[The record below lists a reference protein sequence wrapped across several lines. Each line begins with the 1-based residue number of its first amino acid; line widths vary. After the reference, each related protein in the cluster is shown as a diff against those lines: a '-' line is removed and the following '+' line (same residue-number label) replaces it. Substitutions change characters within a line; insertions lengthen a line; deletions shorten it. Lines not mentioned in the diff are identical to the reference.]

1 MMKPGAVHTFLPALL
16 ALVLHSLPSAAMAT
30 GLLEA
35 WQAARAHDKEYA
47 VARAAHEAAQTL
59 REQAHALWR
68 PNLHLSGAA
77 GVAGNETD
85 TRGAQFSAPG
95 FGQSADVGFSTSVT
109 RGTASRLAL
118 VATQPLYNPKRHAE
132 QRQLDRTA
140 DLGALQWQSAEQSL
154 ILRTAEHYFALA
166 IAEESVRIYRQ
177 QLDAVQKAAQEA
189 QERFKLGDAPVTD
202 THEALAQLAT
212 LQAQVLAAESDLQLK
227 RNLLADRTGLA
238 PDALSANLP
247 GGEKGAAEQ
256 LAPLDF
262 WLTEAQANNPEIHA
276 QRLAAEVAKQEAEK
290 HSPSASASVDLIAQ
304 AGKERL
310 SGSGH
315 FGDASNSGT
324 NWMVG
329 VQLTV
334 PLFTGGYRSAKQAEA
349 LHLLDKAQAQ
359 SEQTKEHIAQQVR
372 AAWLGLSVGA
382 ERIKA
387 LEQAQQASQARLDAT
402 RLGRKIGERT
412 TLELLNA
419 ENELATTS
427 LSLAQARAE
436 LLLNRLR
443 IRALIGQLDET
454 ALQAAQSALAT
465 TAASR

>member
-1 MMKPGAVHTFLPALL
+1 M
-16 ALVLHSLPSAAMAT
+16 
-30 GLLEA
+30 
-35 WQAARAHDKEYA
+35 
-47 VARAAHEAAQTL
+47 
-59 REQAHALWR
+59 
-68 PNLHLSGAA
+68 
-77 GVAGNETD
+77 
-85 TRGAQFSAPG
+85 
-95 FGQSADVGFSTSVT
+95 
-109 RGTASRLAL
+109 
-118 VATQPLYNPKRHAE
+118 
-132 QRQLDRTA
+132 
-140 DLGALQWQSAEQSL
+140 
-154 ILRTAEHYFALA
+154 
-166 IAEESVRIYRQ
+166 RIYRQ
-177 QLDAVQKAAQEA
+177 QLDAVQKAADEA
-189 QERFKLGDAPVTD
+189 QERFRLGDAPVTD

-227 RNLLADRTGLA
+227 RNLLADSTGLA

-247 GGEKGAAEQ
+247 GGDKNAAEQ

-262 WLTEAQANNPEIHA
+262 WLAEAQANNPEIRA
-276 QRLAAEVAKQEAEK
+276 QLLAAEVAKQEAEK

-315 FGDASNSGT
+315 FGDARNSGT

-382 ERIKA
+382 ERITA

-427 LSLAQARAE
+427 LSLAQARTE
-436 LLLNRLR
+436 RLLNRLR